1 MIESFKH
8 KGLKRF
14 YQKGD
19 SSLIGANIRGVV
31 EEILS
36 MLDQAVILDD
46 LDLPGFRLHSLKGT
60 LKGYWSMTVNANW
73 RIIFRLVDGHVY
85 DVQLIDYH

>member
-1 MIESFKH
+1 
-8 KGLKRF
+8 
-14 YQKGD
+14 
-19 SSLIGANIRGVV
+19 
-31 EEILS
+31 
-36 MLDQAVILDD
+36 MLDEAVILDD

-60 LKGYWSMTVNANW
+60 LKGSWSMTVNANW